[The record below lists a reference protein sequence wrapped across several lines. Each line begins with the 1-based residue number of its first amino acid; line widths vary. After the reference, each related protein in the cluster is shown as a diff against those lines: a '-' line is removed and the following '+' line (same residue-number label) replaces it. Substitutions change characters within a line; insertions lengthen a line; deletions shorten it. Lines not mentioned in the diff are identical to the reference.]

1 MTQTESG
8 AKVIQLPE
16 VLDLTFAG
24 PLAESL
30 LAVRGSAVSIDA
42 TRVPRAGAQCVQVLL
57 SALSTWRADGVALSV
72 LEPSTEFRDALSL
85 LGVGLAE
92 ITTEEVTP

>member
-30 LAVRGSAVSIDA
+30 LAVRGAAVSIDA
-42 TRVPRAGAQCVQVLL
+42 TRVQRAGAQCVQVLL
-57 SALSTWRADGVALSV
+57 SALSTWRADGVSLSF

-85 LGVGLAE
+85 LGIGLAE